1 MAMNEWN
8 FFDGVLIFWD
18 LNFFKKN
25 LDISQS
31 PYWFS
36 LLSSFWIINT
46 EKVSLRCETKSSVS
60 VFYQKKMFFKVAA
73 WKLQAANE
81 CNYLYYGLMFIS
93 WKYNRMNKS
102 RLWSKNWVRKTCNVA
117 LFLSLSLLNTC
128 SNREMF
134 WILDVTHH
142 IVLIWTIKFSFK
154 QVKQRPLKV
163 CIAWKVVGFLEF
175 HIFTGYKNIS
185 MPRVILFI
193 INTFTL

>member
-1 MAMNEWN
+1 MYSKAGIRYTFYYISMSVVPALIAMNEWN

-18 LNFFKKN
+18 LNLKKKN
-25 LDISQS
+25 LDIGQS

-46 EKVSLRCETKSSVS
+46 EKVSLRWETKSWKQILLVCSI
-60 VFYQKKMFFKVAA
+60 KKICSLK
-73 WKLQAANE
+73 WLPGKLQAANE

-134 WILDVTHH
+134 WILN
-142 IVLIWTIKFSFK
+142 
-154 QVKQRPLKV
+154 
-163 CIAWKVVGFLEF
+163 A
-175 HIFTGYKNIS
+175 
-185 MPRVILFI
+185 
-193 INTFTL
+193 